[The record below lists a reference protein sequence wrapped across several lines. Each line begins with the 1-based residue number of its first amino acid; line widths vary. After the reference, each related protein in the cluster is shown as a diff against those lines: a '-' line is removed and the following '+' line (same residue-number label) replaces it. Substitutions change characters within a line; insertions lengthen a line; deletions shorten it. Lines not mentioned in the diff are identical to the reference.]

1 MLQQIKY
8 KYQRY
13 HYYFPLIIALLLPF
27 GVPFA
32 PIIALWI
39 IAFFWLND
47 DVKIK
52 TKQAFQNK
60 WLYVFWSFF
69 FLHVIGYFFSNNK
82 AEAIWNIEIKL
93 TFFILP
99 FLFFATTFKEI
110 EKQKIKWA
118 FVLGCLLLL
127 VICIARALYYYF
139 IEQTNYFYYSDFTYF
154 LHPSYFAMYL
164 TMAILIMMLDVNY
177 TITGKVNTP
186 RFLTFKGVPEGGVM
200 FSPIINVIIT
210 LFLLIGVFLASSK
223 MGLISAILL
232 LPVTLGFI
240 LFNKGYKKMV
250 IALLFILI
258 ATMSLSYKLFPTPYE
273 RIKKAFWVSTSTE
286 QIDKTSAE
294 STAVRILIWKEAI
307 AIIKQNPLFGVT
319 PGNTNDVLFDA
330 YKKEGL
336 TGALSKKLNA
346 HNQFL
351 QTFIGTGIIGF
362 VLLLSLTFGL
372 AVWAIIKRHY
382 LALLFSI
389 LIILNFLVESM
400 LQSQAGF
407 IFFLFF
413 SCLLLNPSLI
423 THHLSLKK

>member
-27 GVPFA
+27 GIPFA

-47 DVKIK
+47 NVKIK

-69 FLHVIGYFFSNNK
+69 FLHVIGYFFSDNK
-82 AEAIWNIEIKL
+82 TEAIWNIEIKL

-99 FLFFATTFKEI
+99 FLFFATTFNQI

-127 VICIARALYYYF
+127 VFCIARALYYYF

-164 TMAILIMMLDVNY
+164 TMAILIVMVDTTNVVSL
-177 TITGKVNTP
+177 P
-186 RFLTFKGVPEGGVM
+186 FKEVSERGGM
-200 FSPIINVIIT
+200 FIPFIKIGTV
-210 LFLLIGVFLASSK
+210 LFILIGVFLASSK
-223 MGLISAILL
+223 MGVISAVLL
-232 LPVTLGFI
+232 LPITFGFV
-240 LFNKGYKKMV
+240 LFNKGYKKMIV
-250 IALLFILI
+250 AFLAIII
-258 ATMSLSYKLFPTPYE
+258 TVMGLSYKLFPMPYA
-273 RIKKAFWVSTSTE
+273 RVKQAFSVSTSTQ

-307 AIIKQNPLFGVT
+307 AIIKQYPLFGVT
-319 PGNTNDVLFDA
+319 PGSTNDVLFDA

-372 AVWAIIKRHY
+372 AIWAIIKRHY

-413 SCLLLNPSLI
+413 SCLLLNSSLI